1 LGYVPPPGTQ
11 SGPQIRGR
19 IVEVR
24 GQRVLLDADL
34 AELYGV
40 PTRRVNEAVRRNPT
54 RFPEDFM
61 FTLTRKELGDLVE
74 SSAIASPTLR
84 GGRRTLPRAFS
95 QEGVAMLSS
104 VLHSP
109 RAIAV
114 NVEIMRAFVR
124 LRRIHAEHADLARR
138 LDALE
143 LRYDKQ
149 FKTVFDAIRA
159 LMEPLPAA
167 RPRERLDSDRSI
179 RPSRQSRLPFRRW
192 RVP

>member
-1 LGYVPPPGTQ
+1 MSRVFMSKSRPE
-11 SGPQIRGR
+11 IRGR
-19 IVEVR
+19 IIELR

-34 AELYGV
+34 ADLYGV
-40 PTRRVNEAVRRNPT
+40 STRRVNEPVRRNPT
-54 RFPEDFM
+54 RFPDDFM
-61 FTLTRKELGDLVE
+61 FTLTQKELGDLIVG
-74 SSAIASPTLR
+74 SSVAGPTLR
-84 GGRRTLPRAFS
+84 GGRRTLPHAFT

-109 RAIAV
+109 QAVAV

-124 LRRIHAEHADLARR
+124 LRRIHGEHADLARR

-159 LMEPLPAA
+159 LMEPAPAA
-167 RPRERLDSDRSI
+167 APRKELGFRPR
-179 RPSRQSRLPFRRW
+179 Q
-192 RVP
+192 